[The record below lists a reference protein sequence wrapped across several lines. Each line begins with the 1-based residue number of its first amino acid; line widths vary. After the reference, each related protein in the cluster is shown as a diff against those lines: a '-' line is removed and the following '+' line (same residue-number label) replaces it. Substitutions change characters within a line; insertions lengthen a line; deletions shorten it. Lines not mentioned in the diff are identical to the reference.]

1 MKKRLERHVD
11 WDVATTKVV
20 VTPNWL
26 QACAA
31 TNTFL
36 PYDAYFAIADL
47 RHTAPTIEITDQWFM
62 NPPSSYA
69 HLPAQVQPL
78 VPADNVKSTKDIN
91 YRQPYSCLRSSP
103 LECRI
108 RSSSRTAI
116 IQINALAYERA
127 IGVPYPYP
135 ITTDSLA
142 SDVVK
147 LPHIGEKMLSKIIE
161 FVEDGEI
168 AESRATE
175 TSQRFQSLSLFS
187 SVYGIGSKTA
197 QDLYVRGIRALNEL
211 ERYYDVYADDEPDH
225 AQRTGHIGDIPLLC
239 IPVGIRLLKELEQ
252 QIPREEVEEMHAVVM
267 RQLEVLRPGCVTTIT
282 GGYRRGKT
290 RSNDVD
296 IVISHP
302 ALESGADY
310 INQLCVTLVTR
321 LHQQGLVTHVM
332 HLSSFHKPGELRTAN
347 TDSMQQALTVF
358 KLPEDGSKERIH
370 RRVDLIIAAR
380 EVYWTA
386 VTGWTGSK
394 MFERDLRSW
403 AKDYGLKFDSSGI
416 TRRRD
421 SKLFF
426 PRTEKEVFDMLGLP
440 WIDPTL
446 RNADS

>member
-1 MKKRLERHVD
+1 MSSADEHDADVIITAVRMKKRLERHVD
-11 WDVATTKVV
+11 WDVATTKPV

-26 QACAA
+26 QACAT

-36 PYDAYFAIADL
+36 PYDAYFAVADL
-47 RHTAPTIEITDQWFM
+47 RNAPPTTHVIENANQWFL
-62 NPPSSYA
+62 NPLHP
-69 HLPAQVQPL
+69 VL
-78 VPADNVKSTKDIN
+78 VLEIFA
-91 YRQPYSCLRSSP
+91 
-103 LECRI
+103 LECPNQKLVAEL
-108 RSSSRTAI
+108 AI
-116 IQINALAYERA
+116 IRRSRELEGQEINALAYERA
-127 IGVPYPYP
+127 IGVPYPHP

-168 AESRATE
+168 AESRTTA

-187 SVYGIGSKTA
+187 SIYGIGPKTA
-197 QDLYVRGIRALNEL
+197 QDLYARGIRTLNEL
-211 ERYYDVYADDEPDH
+211 ERYYDVYADDAETGNG
-225 AQRTGHIGDIPLLC
+225 RTDHIGDIPLLG
-239 IPVGIRLLKELEQ
+239 IPAGIRLLAELEQ

-267 RQLEVLRPGCVTTIT
+267 RELEGLRPWCVSTIT

-310 INQLCVTLVTR
+310 INELCVKLVAR
-321 LHQQGLVTHVM
+321 LYQQD
-332 HLSSFHKPGELRTAN
+332 LSGFHKPGELRTAN
-347 TDSMQQALTVF
+347 TDSMQKALTVF
-358 KLPEDGSKERIH
+358 KLPDDNSKERIH
-370 RRVDLIIAAR
+370 RRVDLIFAAR

-394 MFERDLRSW
+394 MFERDLRNW
-403 AKDYGLKFDSSGI
+403 AKDHGLKFDSSGI

-426 PRTEKEVFDMLGLP
+426 PRTEKEVFDLLGLP